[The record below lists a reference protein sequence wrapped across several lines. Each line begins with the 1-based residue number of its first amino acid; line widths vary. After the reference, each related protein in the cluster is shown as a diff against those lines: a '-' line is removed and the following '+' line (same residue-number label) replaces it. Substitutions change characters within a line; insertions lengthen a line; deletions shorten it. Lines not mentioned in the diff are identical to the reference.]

1 MARTNLIGCNKKE
14 VVVELTQCTARFFQ
28 LIAMKAHYKLVAGF
42 APPRLP
48 RLNHHL
54 LNTVVGKQTVLQS
67 VGLLQQKVVIIALQ
81 QQAIASHAVVS
92 GIAEALTHLVNGEI
106 GTANLVGLPDEL
118 VLQLM
123 RKGAVFK
130 GGFKAYFD
138 ARLVNAV
145 NGGGEQLHLFKSR
158 QKVFHFHKNLVQL
171 MNGRSIRHTASGPEA
186 GARSEEHTSEL
197 QSRPHL

>member
-92 GIAEALTHLVNGEI
+92 GIAE
-106 GTANLVGLPDEL
+106 
-118 VLQLM
+118 
-123 RKGAVFK
+123 
-130 GGFKAYFD
+130 
-138 ARLVNAV
+138 
-145 NGGGEQLHLFKSR
+145 
-158 QKVFHFHKNLVQL
+158 
-171 MNGRSIRHTASGPEA
+171 
-186 GARSEEHTSEL
+186 RSEEHTSEL
-197 QSRPHL
+197 QSRPHLVCRLLLEKKK